1 MLKASLQKLI
11 SIIQPEKDKSII
23 DKENLDLS
31 FSNFISHF
39 KEPKKSLMKDID
51 LIKKCKLTNIE
62 RNLSWL
68 FFLNIIPIKE
78 PSSWKKIIS
87 LEREHYSKLR
97 HKYITLDIESFI
109 ELKREL
115 DTEKYDNYK
124 SIINVYDFDL
134 LNLIKND
141 IQRTFQED
149 EIFKLD
155 IVKKKLITI
164 LYIYAK
170 ENPDVGYQQGMNDI
184 CGVFLYVVYKDFYIK
199 TGFEKD
205 ELSSIYSL
213 IHSNNVYLEYDV
225 YLIFNKFMNKGI
237 RQFFLYNTKLY
248 KENILGSKTIEEKI
262 KLNLED
268 IISTKDSE
276 LKKRIYILF
285 YVHFK
290 QLDKNFFNFLMNNIY
305 PELFILRWYLG
316 VFTREFKLSQV
327 VFIWD
332 LIIMYEYLET
342 NSEKNEKKE
351 INNNK
356 IHLNFIECIALSM
369 LSYFKSDIM
378 QKEDKNEIMS
388 EIMHYP
394 TSDMNIEK
402 LCKKSIEIYSSLFP
416 DNNNIY
422 NI

>member
-11 SIIQPEKDKSII
+11 SIIQPEKDKNII

-68 FFLNIIPIKE
+68 FFLNIIPIDE

-213 IHSNNVYLEYDV
+213 IHSDNVYLEYDV
-225 YLIFNKFMNKGI
+225 YLIFNKFKMTAKGWC
-237 RQFFLYNTKLY
+237 YNC
-248 KENILGSKTIEEKI
+248 SFH
-262 KLNLED
+262 
-268 IISTKDSE
+268 
-276 LKKRIYILF
+276 LF
-285 YVHFK
+285 PLFCI
-290 QLDKNFFNFLMNNIY
+290 FFNIFFQY
-305 PELFILRWYLG
+305 G
-316 VFTREFKLSQV
+316 
-327 VFIWD
+327 
-332 LIIMYEYLET
+332 
-342 NSEKNEKKE
+342 
-351 INNNK
+351 
-356 IHLNFIECIALSM
+356 
-369 LSYFKSDIM
+369 
-378 QKEDKNEIMS
+378 
-388 EIMHYP
+388 
-394 TSDMNIEK
+394 
-402 LCKKSIEIYSSLFP
+402 
-416 DNNNIY
+416 
-422 NI
+422 

>member
-1 MLKASLQKLI
+1 MLRASLQKLI
-11 SIIQPEKDKSII
+11 SIINPEKDKSII

-31 FSNFISHF
+31 FINFLSHF
-39 KEPKKSLMKDID
+39 KSPKKALMKDID

-62 RNLSWL
+62 RNLTWL
-68 FFLNIIPIKE
+68 FFLNIISIE
-78 PSSWKKIIS
+78 NPSSWNKTIT
-87 LEREHYSKLR
+87 LEREHYSQLR
-97 HKYITLDIESFI
+97 NKYITIDIESFI
-109 ELKREL
+109 ELKREK
-115 DTEKYDNYK
+115 DTLKYDNYK
-124 SIINVYDFDL
+124 SIINSEEFDL

-155 IVKKKLITI
+155 IVKKKLVTV

-184 CGVFLYVVYKDFYIK
+184 CGVFLYVLYKDFYIK
-199 TGFEKD
+199 PGFEKD
-205 ELSSIYSL
+205 ELTSIYAS

-225 YLIFNKFMNKGI
+225 YLIFDKFMQKGI
-237 RQFFLYNTKLY
+237 RQFFLYNTPVY
-248 KENILGSKTIEEKI
+248 KENILGSKTIEEKV

-268 IISTKDSE
+268 IASSKDSE

-290 QLDKNFFNFLMNNIY
+290 QLDPNFFNFLMNDIY

-327 VFIWD
+327 ILIWD
-332 LIIMYEYLET
+332 LIIMYEYV
-342 NSEKNEKKE
+342 EKNLNKIGKE
-351 INNNK
+351 ENNK
-356 IHLNFIECIALSM
+356 MPLNFIESVALSI
-369 LSYFKSDIM
+369 LNYFKSDVM
-378 QKEDKNEIMS
+378 QKEDKNDIMN

-394 TSDMNIEK
+394 TSNINIEK
-402 LCKKSIEIYSSLFP
+402 LCKKSIEIYSSLHP
-416 DNNNIY
+416 EINV
-422 NI
+422 